1 MGGWVHKNFLQK
13 KKKKKMYLVLN
24 LRVPGL
30 GFGVPPGFCPSILE
44 SWEAHPCSPALL
56 AGGGSRELEN
66 QLCMFLQNLGEKRD
80 LPGEVGF
87 PRQEMHVR
95 E

>member
-1 MGGWVHKNFLQK
+1 MGGWVHKSFLQK

-30 GFGVPPGFCPSILE
+30 GFGVPTGFCPSILE

-56 AGGGSRELEN
+56 AGGWEQGIRESVVYISA
-66 QLCMFLQNLGEKRD
+66 KSW
-80 LPGEVGF
+80 
-87 PRQEMHVR
+87 
-95 E
+95 